1 MADAAFA
8 GGSPERLGSAAG
20 GERRTDGVGTRVPG
34 VLVVWVRT
42 DLKWGFMLLAWG
54 SRGLWTC
61 DGRPPVG
68 VEAVGGK
75 GRRAASRPDAAGDV
89 ASGPAA
95 VRMGSNVLW
104 LAVGSPCCP
113 FPPCVL

>member
-54 SRGLWTC
+54 SRGLWWAPARWGRWVGTGKRLGREQAGRGGGC
-61 DGRPPVG
+61 GLGPSCSEDG
-68 VEAVGGK
+68 E
-75 GRRAASRPDAAGDV
+75 
-89 ASGPAA
+89 
-95 VRMGSNVLW
+95 
-104 LAVGSPCCP
+104 
-113 FPPCVL
+113 